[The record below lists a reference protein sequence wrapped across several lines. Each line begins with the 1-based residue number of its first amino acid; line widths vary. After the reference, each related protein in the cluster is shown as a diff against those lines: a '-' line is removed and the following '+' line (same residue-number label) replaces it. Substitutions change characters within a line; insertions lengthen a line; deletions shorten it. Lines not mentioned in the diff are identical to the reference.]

1 MPLQFPTL
9 AEQVITSFEAK
20 RNIPLVTIATRM
32 GGERE
37 EGEGFPPS
45 IVYVFDDDTRLVIRG
60 RGKNH
65 TYKAELP

>member
-1 MPLQFPTL
+1 MLQFPTF
-9 AEQVITSFEAK
+9 AEQVIASFEASK
-20 RNIPLVTIATRM
+20 NIPLVKIAMCM

-37 EGEGFPPS
+37 DGEGFPPS
-45 IVYVFDDDTRLVIRG
+45 IVFVFDDDTRLVIRG